1 VHEGANNLGVA
12 NLPDASGIVR
22 VAVTGSSGFVGSW
35 FTRRAREFGPRP
47 IEVLPLRPRGA
58 DAEGPGLDILEAD
71 AVMQA
76 VGDVAPDVVLH
87 LAAVAAPAEAR
98 ADPKHAWGVNV
109 MGTLNVARAVLAQ
122 APGARFIFVSSS
134 EVYGGSFLGASTP
147 LHEAAALEPRN
158 VYGAT
163 KAAADIMIGQM
174 AHDGLNAIR
183 FRPFNH
189 TGPGQ
194 SDSFVVAAFAR
205 QIARIEK
212 GLQPPVLAVGNL
224 SAERDFLDVRD
235 VVDAY
240 ILAASGLEPVAPSA
254 VFNLA
259 TASPVRIADILDMLL
274 AEARL
279 PIKVEVDEARLRSN
293 DIPRASGDASRAALS
308 LGWKPRIPLAT
319 TVRDCLEFWRTHDVG
334 IAGA

>member
-1 VHEGANNLGVA
+1 MHEGASNLEVA

-35 FTRRAREFGPRP
+35 FTRRAREFGSRR
-47 IEVLPLRPRGA
+47 IEVLPLRPDSAVARGA
-58 DAEGPGLDILEAD
+58 GLDILEAD

-76 VGDVAPDVVLH
+76 VRDVAPDVVLH

-98 ADPKHAWGVNV
+98 ADPRHAWDVNV
-109 MGTLNVARAVLAQ
+109 IGTLNVARAVLAQ

-134 EVYGGSFLGASTP
+134 EVYGGSFFDASVP
-147 LHEAAALEPRN
+147 LDEAAALEPRS
-158 VYGAT
+158 VYAAT

-174 AHDGLNAIR
+174 AYDGLNAIR

-194 SDSFVVAAFAR
+194 SASFVVAAFAR

-224 SAERDFLDVRD
+224 NAERDFLDVRD

-240 ILAASGLEPVAPSA
+240 LLAASGLGAVEPSV

-259 TASPVRIADILDMLL
+259 TASPIRIADILDMLL

-279 PIKVEVDEARLRSN
+279 PIKVEVDERRLRSN
-293 DIPRASGDASRAALS
+293 DIPRASGDASRAASS
-308 LGWKPRIPLAT
+308 LGWRPRIPLAT
-319 TVRDCLEFWRTHDVG
+319 TIHDCLEFWRTHDFGV
-334 IAGA
+334 ASA